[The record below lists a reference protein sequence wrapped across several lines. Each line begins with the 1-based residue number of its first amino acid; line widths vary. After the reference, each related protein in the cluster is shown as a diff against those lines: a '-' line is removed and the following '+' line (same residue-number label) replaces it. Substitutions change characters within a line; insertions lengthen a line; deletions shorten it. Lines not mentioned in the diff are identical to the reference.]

1 MTSVFYNNCMLLSL
15 GGGGSPPYTMLP
27 VHTQTANAGL
37 RNCCLQLSIESTSVV
52 TYFLG
57 LRDHP

>member
-1 MTSVFYNNCMLLSL
+1 MLLSF
-15 GGGGSPPYTMLP
+15 GVGGSPPYTMLP
-27 VHTQTANAGL
+27 VHTQTAKAGL
-37 RNCCLQLSIESTSVV
+37 RNCSLKLSIESTSVV

>member
-1 MTSVFYNNCMLLSL
+1 MLLSL
-15 GGGGSPPYTMLP
+15 GGGGLPPYTMLP
-27 VHTQTANAGL
+27 VHTQTAKAEL

-57 LRDHP
+57 LRGHP